1 MPGDVLPSGIGLPAP
16 LVPET
21 SEVERSETER
31 GAGTSGAARAGR
43 PPSPPDPEV
52 RVRGRRRFTA
62 EYKARIL
69 RLVDGAKGTGEIGAL
84 LRCEGLYSSHL
95 LLWRRQREETERR
108 ALAPRKRGPKGKSAE
123 AKRILELEAE
133 LAKVR
138 EEVRVSRIII
148 DVQKKVHELFGI
160 PLPSVADAGGR

>member
-1 MPGDVLPSGIGLPAP
+1 MSDVRLSGPGIPAP

-21 SEVERSETER
+21 SEGERSEPER
-31 GAGTSGAARAGR
+31 GAGTSGAARGGR

-69 RLVDGAKGTGEIGAL
+69 RMVDAAKGTGEVGAIV
-84 LRCEGLYSSHL
+84 RREGLYSSHL
-95 LLWRRQREETERR
+95 TQWRQQREAAEQR
-108 ALAPRKRGPKGKSAE
+108 ALAPKKRGPKGKSADTT
-123 AKRILELEAE
+123 RILELEAE

-148 DVQKKVHELFGI
+148 DVQKKMHELLGI
-160 PLPSVADAGGR
+160 PLPNVAAAGRR